1 MATFWYS
8 EIYLGD
14 SWKENRMSSFVVFF
28 VNLWF
33 LRILHMSISYLYHL
47 QFSLYHWQL
56 LPCLSQIH
64 TNFFN
69 INSYYYVLTGL
80 GKLSGTFLWRKLI
93 IPPTPVID
101 DIDYW
106 SSSSRDGDSW
116 CCPHPCADCWPH
128 SSPVWETTL
137 LRFPVFSIPF
147 MSRRCYLAVVDLV
160 LVFQNFSVPSSV
172 VSPELCYIKTNLC
185 LVPNSMHFD
194 QMWTSVI
201 NSIFFKKFLLWR
213 ERGVFNCRYNYL
225 EYS

>member
-1 MATFWYS
+1 
-8 EIYLGD
+8 
-14 SWKENRMSSFVVFF
+14 MSSFEVFF

-33 LRILHMSISYLYHL
+33 LRISHMSISYLYHL

-56 LPCLSQIH
+56 LPFLSQIH

-80 GKLSGTFLWRKLI
+80 GKLSGTFIWRKLI
-93 IPPTPVID
+93 FPPTPVIAG
-101 DIDYW
+101 IDYW

-147 MSRRCYLAVVDLV
+147 MSRRCYLAAVDLV
-160 LVFQNFSVPSSV
+160 LCLSEFFCPFFCGVAWV
-172 VSPELCYIKTNLC
+172 VIKTNLC
-185 LVPNSMHFD
+185 WVPNSMHFD

-201 NSIFFKKFLLWR
+201 NSIFFKKKFLLWM
-213 ERGVFNCRYNYL
+213 ERGVFNCRYKYL